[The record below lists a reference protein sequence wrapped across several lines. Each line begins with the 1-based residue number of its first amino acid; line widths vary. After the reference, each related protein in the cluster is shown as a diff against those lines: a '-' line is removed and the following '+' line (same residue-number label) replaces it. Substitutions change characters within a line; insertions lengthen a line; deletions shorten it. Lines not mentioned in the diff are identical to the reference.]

1 MDFLEQIKDMPHEY
15 MWLLFAAILAIGEII
30 IPGVFLIWIA
40 AAAAI
45 TGVLTFVIGFN
56 PALQFGVFA
65 VFCIIAVY
73 LGRKW
78 YLERG
83 ADVADPMLND
93 RSARI
98 IGQSVIVTEDLSEHS
113 GRVKVGDS
121 EWPARGDNM
130 KKGKSGKIAAV
141 KDGIVHVTTV

>member
-1 MDFLEQIKDMPHEY
+1 MDFWEQIKDMPHEY
-15 MWLLFAAILAIGEII
+15 MWLLFAALLGIGEII

-45 TGVLTFVIGFN
+45 TGILTFVIGFN
-56 PALQFGVFA
+56 PALQFGLFA
-65 VFCIIAVY
+65 LLCILAVY

-93 RSARI
+93 RSARPCVD
-98 IGQSVIVTEDLSEHS
+98 QTD
-113 GRVKVGDS
+113 RQQCF
-121 EWPARGDNM
+121 
-130 KKGKSGKIAAV
+130 
-141 KDGIVHVTTV
+141 